1 MKYMLIHGIDGARI
15 GTIEVVPIRDQ
26 PRGTP
31 GEAS

>member
-1 MKYMLIHGIDGARI
+1 LREAIHRIDGAWI
-15 GTIEVVPIRDQ
+15 GTIEVGPIRDQ